1 MQEQRSAG
9 DGLAMMVRIGQA
21 YEQIPPIEYQGH
33 RARHQP
39 TAFDVSCRKAGPT
52 PVVFKFIKCV
62 LTICAIAVELAYRQ
76 DLRAKRSHQN
86 RIFPHFTATIDF
98 SKAER
103 QLACRIAFDE

>member
-1 MQEQRSAG
+1 MFAMYAGDGYRGLACMSGLSTDSMQEQRSAG

-52 PVVFKFIKCV
+52 PVVF
-62 LTICAIAVELAYRQ
+62 
-76 DLRAKRSHQN
+76 
-86 RIFPHFTATIDF
+86 
-98 SKAER
+98 
-103 QLACRIAFDE
+103 